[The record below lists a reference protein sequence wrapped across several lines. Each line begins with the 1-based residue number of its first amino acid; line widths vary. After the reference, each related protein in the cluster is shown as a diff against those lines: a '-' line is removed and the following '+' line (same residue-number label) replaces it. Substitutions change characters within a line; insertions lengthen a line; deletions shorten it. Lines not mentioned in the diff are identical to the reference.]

1 MLTSSVK
8 KKPASENRIR
18 PAAAVSAV
26 TKPQVKGTKA
36 GAPLSNRDIAARA
49 LRIWKA
55 KGSPKGC
62 DVEIW
67 LEAEQQLTGKVVPP
81 SHKDIAAQAVKI
93 WREKGCPDGCDDVIW
108 VEAER
113 QLTEQQQRFE
123 RFEPGRKQ
131 PVVDFN
137 AADIIRELDAL
148 FPAPYGRGVMTSL

>member
-26 TKPQVKGTKA
+26 TKPQVKGSKA
-36 GAPLSNRDIAARA
+36 AAPLSN
-49 LRIWKA
+49 
-55 KGSPKGC
+55 
-62 DVEIW
+62 
-67 LEAEQQLTGKVVPP
+67 
-81 SHKDIAAQAVKI
+81 KDIAAQAVKI
-93 WREKGCPDGCDDVIW
+93 WREKGCPNGCDDVIW

>member
-1 MLTSSVK
+1 MTVPEIMPVYRDEIAHL
-8 KKPASENRIR
+8 AYFNWLQDGR
-18 PAAAVSAV
+18 PA
-26 TKPQVKGTKA
+26 G
-36 GAPLSNRDIAARA
+36 RD
-49 LRIWKA
+49 L
-55 KGSPKGC
+55 
-62 DVEIW
+62 DYW